1 MKLFLCILVLA
12 YASGICGKVLPDAVT
27 KLLCHRS
34 DPDLNECLLKNT
46 GKILSLLAN
55 GIPSYN
61 IDPIDPQN
69 VKFMTTEGDIENV
82 KINMIMKNI
91 TLYGLSTTKYNKYT
105 FDPDSLTVDL
115 SLFMPHL
122 RMTCEYYATGRLFV
136 LPLESSAYFDGNC
149 YNSNITFNIRL
160 KEVKRKGITYFAVE
174 KITETVY
181 TEKSTINL
189 TSIVPAEQ
197 PAVNVIQNFY
207 NQNNRLVLD
216 TINPLVALH
225 GPIYYQ
231 HVIDRFL
238 RKVPAE
244 ELLPK

>member
-1 MKLFLCILVLA
+1 MKLFFCILVLA
-12 YASGICGKVLPDAVT
+12 HAGAVYGKILPDAVT
-27 KLLCHRS
+27 ELLCHRS
-34 DPDLNECLLKNT
+34 DPDFNECVLKNAD
-46 GKILSLLAN
+46 KILPLLAN
-55 GIPSYN
+55 GIPTYD

-69 VKFMTTEGDIENV
+69 VEFMTTEGDLENV
-82 KINMIMKNI
+82 KIKMIMKNI
-91 TLYGLSTTKYNKYT
+91 TLYGLSSTKFNKIKI
-105 FDPDSLTVDL
+105 DPEALTGEFLLV
-115 SLFMPHL
+115 MPHL

-136 LPLESSAYFDGNC
+136 LPLESSAYFDGDFDNT
-149 YNSNITFNIRL
+149 NVTFNIRL
-160 KEVKRKGITYFAVE
+160 KEVIRKGVTYFAVD
-174 KITETVY
+174 KITETLY
-181 TEKSTINL
+181 IEKSNINL

-216 TINPLVALH
+216 TVNPLVALH